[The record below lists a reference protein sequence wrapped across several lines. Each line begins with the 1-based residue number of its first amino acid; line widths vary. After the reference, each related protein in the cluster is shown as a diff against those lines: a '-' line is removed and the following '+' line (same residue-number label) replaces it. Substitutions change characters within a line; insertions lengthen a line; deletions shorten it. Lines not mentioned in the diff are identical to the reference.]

1 MNAKLIF
8 KATLCLLGAGTF
20 SQTAV
25 AQDIYDDIYGS
36 SEPQKSVPKPQPT
49 APASYPAADTYN
61 FDSGS
66 TRSVDEYNRRGIF
79 APADTTVSDAMQ
91 RADSLAAVDF
101 NCTRQI
107 ERYYNPDVVVGSSDA
122 DLAQLY
128 YSQPANINIIINTP
142 GYYDWGW
149 PYYSPYSPWGWSYS
163 SYWGWNSYWGPSWN
177 WAWGPGW
184 GWGPSWSWG
193 WGSGWGWGPGWDWGP
208 GWGPGWSRPYNPRH
222 PGALAHNR
230 PGYGGGQSASSG
242 RRPGAVNTGSSYHG
256 QSNAGWNGG
265 NGNRPTANGTSG
277 STSLRPGASGNRP
290 GQTAS
295 SNPSTSATVR
305 PSTDIRNRPTQQQ
318 TITNTNTQRYTTTVR
333 PGATSHGFT
342 TGSSVGNRPSNT
354 STTNRGY
361 RPGSTS
367 TSTPR
372 QTYQQQTTTRN
383 NYQPQRQTTTRN
395 NNNSYRPSNRNST
408 PSYNSGSSRGGYSGG
423 SRGGSYGGGR
433 HGGGGG
439 GRH

>member
-20 SQTAV
+20 AQTAV

-36 SEPQKSVPKPQPT
+36 SEPQKSAPKPQQT

-91 RADSLAAVDF
+91 RADSLAAIDF

-128 YSQPANINIIINTP
+128 YSQPANINIIVNTP

-163 SYWGWNSYWGPSWN
+163 SYWGWNSYWGPSWS

-184 GWGPSWSWG
+184 GWGPSW
-193 WGSGWGWGPGWDWGP
+193 
-208 GWGPGWSRPYNPRH
+208 
-222 PGALAHNR
+222 
-230 PGYGGGQSASSG
+230 Q
-242 RRPGAVNTGSSYHG
+242 
-256 QSNAGWNGG
+256 
-265 NGNRPTANGTSG
+265 
-277 STSLRPGASGNRP
+277 
-290 GQTAS
+290 
-295 SNPSTSATVR
+295 
-305 PSTDIRNRPTQQQ
+305 
-318 TITNTNTQRYTTTVR
+318 
-333 PGATSHGFT
+333 
-342 TGSSVGNRPSNT
+342 
-354 STTNRGY
+354 
-361 RPGSTS
+361 
-367 TSTPR
+367 
-372 QTYQQQTTTRN
+372 
-383 NYQPQRQTTTRN
+383 
-395 NNNSYRPSNRNST
+395 
-408 PSYNSGSSRGGYSGG
+408 
-423 SRGGSYGGGR
+423 
-433 HGGGGG
+433 
-439 GRH
+439 

>member
-36 SEPQKSVPKPQPT
+36 SEPQKSAPKPQST

-79 APADTTVSDAMQ
+79 APADTTVSNAMQ

-177 WAWGPGW
+177 
-184 GWGPSWSWG
+184 
-193 WGSGWGWGPGWDWGP
+193 
-208 GWGPGWSRPYNPRH
+208 
-222 PGALAHNR
+222 
-230 PGYGGGQSASSG
+230 
-242 RRPGAVNTGSSYHG
+242 
-256 QSNAGWNGG
+256 
-265 NGNRPTANGTSG
+265 
-277 STSLRPGASGNRP
+277 
-290 GQTAS
+290 
-295 SNPSTSATVR
+295 
-305 PSTDIRNRPTQQQ
+305 
-318 TITNTNTQRYTTTVR
+318 
-333 PGATSHGFT
+333 
-342 TGSSVGNRPSNT
+342 
-354 STTNRGY
+354 
-361 RPGSTS
+361 
-367 TSTPR
+367 
-372 QTYQQQTTTRN
+372 
-383 NYQPQRQTTTRN
+383 
-395 NNNSYRPSNRNST
+395 
-408 PSYNSGSSRGGYSGG
+408 
-423 SRGGSYGGGR
+423 
-433 HGGGGG
+433 
-439 GRH
+439 

>member
-36 SEPQKSVPKPQPT
+36 SEPQKSAPKPQPT

-193 WGSGWGWGPGWDWGP
+193 WWP
-208 GWGPGWSRPYNPRH
+208 GWGPGAPDGTGGPVGAPDGARAGAVPTTRVIPVLSRITVPVTVADNRHRQAVAPALSIPAAVTMVRQMPAGTAATAIVRQPTEPQARRRFGRVLPATVPDRPHRRIPRH
-222 PGALAHNR
+222 LQLCAPR
-230 PGYGGGQSASSG
+230 P
-242 RRPGAVNTGSSYHG
+242 
-256 QSNAGWNGG
+256 
-265 NGNRPTANGTSG
+265 
-277 STSLRPGASGNRP
+277 
-290 GQTAS
+290 
-295 SNPSTSATVR
+295 TSATVR
-305 PSTDIRNRPTQQQ
+305 PSSRQSPIPIPSATRRQCVPARQVTDL
-318 TITNTNTQRYTTTVR
+318 
-333 PGATSHGFT
+333 
-342 TGSSVGNRPSNT
+342 
-354 STTNRGY
+354 
-361 RPGSTS
+361 
-367 TSTPR
+367 
-372 QTYQQQTTTRN
+372 
-383 NYQPQRQTTTRN
+383 QPALL
-395 NNNSYRPSNRNST
+395 
-408 PSYNSGSSRGGYSGG
+408 
-423 SRGGSYGGGR
+423 
-433 HGGGGG
+433 
-439 GRH
+439 